1 MKKEH
6 QCWDFVMSSFTRT
19 YGVNKVMGDQKFHEI
34 ALEWCDEHNYVCDV
48 HLNDLTEV
56 DLYFRNI
63 YENWEDALKGHPVR

>member
-1 MKKEH
+1 MKKEY
-6 QCWDFVMSSFTRT
+6 QCWEFVMSSFART

-63 YENWEDALKGHPVR
+63 YENWEN